1 MSNFDLEDEFI
12 ARTQKNLIVIEC
24 LKEKGVKV
32 YEVTQLLNSMLGLLI
47 FPKERFFEKIQNKR
61 WDMMVKEEWPLPSE
75 DYSHVSDLKQL
86 ITNMRNAVAHCNI
99 ELIPEH
105 GEIISIEF
113 RDYPWGDNHKEPH
126 WKEVYDVASL
136 RKFVDMLLDHI
147 QSSSRR

>member
-1 MSNFDLEDEFI
+1 MSNFDLGDEFI
-12 ARTQKNLIVIEC
+12 ARTQKNLIAIEC
-24 LKEKGVKV
+24 LKDISCKV

-126 WKEVYDVASL
+126 WKGVYDVASL
-136 RKFVDMLLDHI
+136 RTFIYMLLDHI